1 MNTRWTFTAVGIA
14 AVAAGTALWLAN
26 RPPAMTSA
34 PAVAPAALLAA
45 SFVDAEGR
53 RQPLGRFQGK
63 LVVLNFW
70 ATWCVPCREELP
82 ALERLWRLR
91 KDRGLAVIAVAI
103 GEEPAAVRR
112 FVDRLRPAPTFPI
125 GLDRDKSV
133 AKAWKV
139 RGLPTTVLVGR
150 DGRAAF
156 AAAGAVA
163 FDSPATLELLDRL
176 GEAKI

>member
-1 MNTRWTFTAVGIA
+1 MTRGQAVSRRSFLACLSMGL
-14 AVAAGTALWLAN
+14 AGPALA
-26 RPPAMTSA
+26 
-34 PAVAPAALLAA
+34 
-45 SFVDAEGR
+45 
-53 RQPLGRFQGK
+53 QLGRFVPLPSAVPELRVPGASGGTLSLEAHRGQV
-63 LVVLNFW
+63 VVLNFW

-91 KDRGLAVIAVAI
+91 RDRGLAVIAVAI
-103 GEEPAAVRR
+103 GEEAAAVRR

-133 AKAWKV
+133 ARAWKV

-176 GEAKI
+176 GAG